1 MKRTANSPRPP
12 DLPFLHQ
19 LLRECEHRAFLD
31 ELLIAQEDADPSQV
45 DYLRA
50 LGGDGLHVLLQER
63 DPPADLLD
71 AYIDLVVARKV
82 LASKELLLLLNQ
94 HRPSGDLLTLALI
107 ETIEQAERRLAQDA
121 IASRRQT
128 HEKDGEAALVMRR
141 VIQISEFRMGTF
153 RASDALGIKRSVF
166 RSEQERTFLQALS
179 LRFPGLHAFPNYPL
193 DQFAD
198 FHKLRDLVDS
208 ETLEYGKHCR
218 VDAVLV
224 VPGEGDPVAAFE
236 LDSPLHDDP
245 VKARKDRLRNRLF
258 RAIQIPFFRLRA
270 DQNWSVGIDEWYAL
284 LTEQVA
290 NKIDCGPQ
298 VRIRTTHR
306 TLVPI

>member
-1 MKRTANSPRPP
+1 MER
-12 DLPFLHQ
+12 
-19 LLRECEHRAFLD
+19 EHRAFLD
-31 ELLIAQEDADPSQV
+31 ELLMAQEDADASQV
-45 DYLRA
+45 DYLKA
-50 LGGDGLHVLLQER
+50 LGGDGLHLLLQETN
-63 DPPADLLD
+63 PPADLLD

-82 LASKELLLLLNQ
+82 HASKEVLLLLNEQ
-94 HRPSGDLLTLALI
+94 RPSGDLLTLALI
-107 ETIEQAERRLAQDA
+107 ETIEQAERRFAQNGTV
-121 IASRRQT
+121 SRGQNHDR
-128 HEKDGEAALVMRR
+128 DSEAALVVRR
-141 VIQISEFRMGTF
+141 VVQISEYRLSNFRV
-153 RASDALGIKRSVF
+153 SDALGIKRSVF

-236 LDSPLHDDP
+236 LDSALHDDP
-245 VKARKDRLRNRLF
+245 AAARKDRLRNRLF

-270 DQNWSVGIDEWYAL
+270 EQNCSVGIDEWYAL

-290 NKIDCGPQ
+290 TKIDCGPHL
-298 VRIRTTHR
+298 RIRTAHR